1 MEVNYSSEAQDERA
15 LRVQADG
22 SGEFS
27 AQVPLANGNNV
38 LEVISYHGASDQQE
52 RQSLLLHYSEAPLP
66 LELRVTE
73 PEDGATVSHRELTVI
88 GTTAP
93 DALVVINGIIPAHP
107 DDEGKWQAAM
117 FLQRGLNEIQ
127 ITATLES
134 QTANATIN
142 IEYEPDQ
149 G

>member
-22 SGEFS
+22 SGDFS

-66 LELRVTE
+66 LPLRVTE
-73 PEDGATVSHRELTVI
+73 PEDGATVSHQELTVI

-107 DDEGKWQAAM
+107 DDEGRWQATM

>member
-1 MEVNYSSEAQDERA
+1 MEINYSSEARDERA
-15 LRVQADG
+15 LRAQADG
-22 SGEFS
+22 SGDFS

-38 LEVISYHGASDQQE
+38 LEIISYHGASDQQE

-66 LELRVTE
+66 LELLVTE
-73 PEDGATVSHRELTVI
+73 PADGATVPHQELTVI

-93 DALVVINGIIPAHP
+93 DALVVVNGIIPAHP
-107 DDEGKWQAAM
+107 DEAGRWEATM
-117 FLQRGLNEIQ
+117 FLQRGLNEIR

-134 QTANATIN
+134 QTASATVN